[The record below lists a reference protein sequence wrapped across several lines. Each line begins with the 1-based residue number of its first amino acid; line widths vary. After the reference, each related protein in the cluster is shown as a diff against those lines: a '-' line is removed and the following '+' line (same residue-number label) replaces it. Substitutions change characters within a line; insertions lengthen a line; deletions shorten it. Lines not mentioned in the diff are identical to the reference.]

1 MKNWLFVAFVM
12 AGMVITGCCKD
23 DGSEA
28 CNWIRNAK
36 YEAEMKTPR
45 EFQHVASVSYNKAD
59 WMFEKWIKEHKSD
72 NLKYRDEGC
81 SDDVGFVA
89 WHESGYY
96 RSAYTKRVMALLM
109 GRCGYTYT
117 FKNYFNLDGASG
129 IIYNTAYVF
138 SIPRKMLTGML
149 TSEGAIEY
157 LCNTTKLLIGGVFA
171 IVGIPC
177 SFVINTICHPFETL
191 ANLTVGV
198 AYFGNGWGTYVA
210 NTNLIVT
217 LWDLIWGAILYPL
230 LQALIFFM

>member
-1 MKNWLFVAFVM
+1 MKNWLFVTFVM

-23 DGSEA
+23 DGSED

-36 YEAEMKTPR
+36 YNAEMKTPR
-45 EFQHVASVSYNKAD
+45 DFNHVASVSYNKAD
-59 WMFEKWIKEHKSD
+59 WMFEGWLKKHKSD
-72 NLKYRDEGC
+72 YLKYRNEGC
-81 SDDVGFVA
+81 SDDVGF
-89 WHESGYY
+89 HPLSGIDSY
-96 RSAYTKRVMALLM
+96 RSACLKREMALLM

-117 FKNYFNLDGASG
+117 FKSYFNLDGASG

-138 SIPRKMLTGML
+138 SIPRKILTGML
-149 TSEGAIEY
+149 TAEGVIEY
-157 LCNTTKLLIGGVFA
+157 LCNATKLLIGGVFA

-177 SFVINTICHPFETL
+177 SFVINTICHPLETL

-198 AYFGNGWGTYVA
+198 AYFGDGWGTYVA

-230 LQALIFFM
+230 FQAFIFFV